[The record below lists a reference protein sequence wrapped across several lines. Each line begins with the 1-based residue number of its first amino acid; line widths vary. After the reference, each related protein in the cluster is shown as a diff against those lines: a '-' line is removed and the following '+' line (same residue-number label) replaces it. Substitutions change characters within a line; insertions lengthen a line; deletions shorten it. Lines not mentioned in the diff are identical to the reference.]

1 MMTSIGSVRIVILAG
16 LAWAIMTPPV
26 YAQAVTQP
34 PLTLAHPEPQNGPP
48 ALITLQDAI
57 ERARTID
64 AQFQSVS
71 TDAQIA
77 REDRVQARAGLLPA
91 FSESTQYLDT
101 KGDTPLA
108 TGRFITNDGDNV
120 YRQWAIARGDLT
132 AGTVLRTPVKR
143 AQAAE
148 AAAEARLE
156 VARRGLTV
164 TVTERYYALVA
175 AEHQYATAQ
184 QAAAQAQRFYD
195 IAQRQ
200 QRLGQVAQADVIK
213 AEIAFQQQQ
222 QAYRDAALL
231 IDNARLALA
240 VLIFPTLNENFT
252 VVDDLSMLPALPPIQ
267 DVRSMAESGNPDLR
281 AASEAL
287 RMAQQDVN
295 LARQAFFPTLTY
307 DLVYGIEAN
316 QYALHSV
323 YVAQPELGK
332 LPNLGYFLTFNLAV
346 PIWDWGT
353 LKSKVHQSHARATQA
368 QVELSQTQRTLV
380 SNLYR
385 FYNEAVAARSN
396 ADNAQHVAELAT
408 ESLRLTNLRY
418 EAGESSALEVVDAQ
432 NTLVQAR
439 NGYDTALTRYRIA
452 LAQLQTVTGPF

>member
-1 MMTSIGSVRIVILAG
+1 MRMSGRGRLGILAS
-16 LAWAIMTPPV
+16 LAWLFMTPCV
-26 YAQAVTQP
+26 NAQAITQP
-34 PLTLAHPEPQNGPP
+34 PLMLAQPEPQNGPP
-48 ALITLQDAI
+48 TLITLSDAI
-57 ERARTID
+57 GRARVVD
-64 AQFQSVS
+64 AQFLSAS

-91 FSESTQYLDT
+91 FSQSTQYLGT

-132 AGTVLRTPVKR
+132 AGTVFRTPVKR

-148 AAAEARLE
+148 VAAEARFE
-156 VARRGLTV
+156 VAQRGLTV

-213 AEIAFQQQQ
+213 AEIAFEQQQ

-231 IDNARLALA
+231 IDNSRLALA
-240 VLIFPTLNENFT
+240 VLIFPTLTENFT
-252 VVDDLSMLPALPPIQ
+252 VVDDLSMPPALPPFT
-267 DVRSMAESGNPDLR
+267 DVKAMAESGNPDLR

-287 RMAQQDVN
+287 RVARQDVN
-295 LARQAFFPTLTY
+295 LARQAVFPTLTY

-316 QYALHSV
+316 QYALHSI
-323 YVAQPELGK
+323 YVAQPELGE
-332 LPNLGYFLTFNLAV
+332 LPNLGYFMTFNLSV

-353 LKSKVHQSHARATQA
+353 LRSKVHQSRARATQA

-380 SNLYR
+380 SNLYK

-396 ADNAQHVAELAT
+396 ADSAQHIADLAS

-418 EAGESSALEVVDAQ
+418 EAGESTALEVVDAQ

-439 NGYDTALTRYRIA
+439 NSYDAALTRYRIA

>member
-1 MMTSIGSVRIVILAG
+1 MSGRARFGILAS
-16 LAWAIMTPPV
+16 LAWLFMTPCAN
-26 YAQAVTQP
+26 AQTIAQP
-34 PLTLAHPEPQNGPP
+34 PLSLVHPELQNGPP
-48 ALITLQDAI
+48 PLITLSDAI
-57 ERARTID
+57 EGARAVD
-64 AQFQSVS
+64 AQFQSAS
-71 TDAQIA
+71 TDARIA
-77 REDRVQARAGLLPA
+77 HEDRVQARAGLLPA

-108 TGRFITNDGDNV
+108 TGRFVTNDGDNV
-120 YRQWAIARGDLT
+120 YRQWAIARGDLG
-132 AGTVLRTPVKR
+132 AGTVFRTPVKR

-231 IDNARLALA
+231 IDNSRLALA
-240 VLIFPTLNENFT
+240 VLIFPTLTEDFT
-252 VVDDLSMLPALPPIQ
+252 VVDDLSMPPALPPFQ
-267 DVRSMAESGNPDLR
+267 DVKSMAESGNPDLR
-281 AASEAL
+281 AASESL

-307 DLVYGIEAN
+307 DLIYGIEAN
-316 QYALHSV
+316 QYALHSI
-323 YVAQPELGK
+323 YVAQPELGE
-332 LPNLGYFLTFNLAV
+332 LPNLGYFLTFNLSV

-353 LKSKVHQSHARATQA
+353 LRSKVHQSRARATQA

-380 SNLYR
+380 SNLYK

-396 ADNAQHVAELAT
+396 ADSAQHIADLAS

-418 EAGESSALEVVDAQ
+418 EAGESTALEVVDAQ

-439 NGYDTALTRYRIA
+439 NSYDTALTRYRIA

>member
-1 MMTSIGSVRIVILAG
+1 MRVTVSARFGILAS
-16 LAWAIMTPPV
+16 LAWLLMTPRAH
-26 YAQAVTQP
+26 AQAFTEP
-34 PLTLAHPEPQNGPP
+34 PLTLAHPEPQNAPP
-48 ALITLQDAI
+48 PLITLPDAI
-57 ERARTID
+57 ERARVVD
-64 AQFQSVS
+64 AQFLSAS

-77 REDRVQARAGLLPA
+77 REDRVQARAGQLPA
-91 FSESTQYLDT
+91 FSQSTQYLGT

-120 YRQWAIARGDLT
+120 YRQWAIARGDLS
-132 AGTVLRTPVKR
+132 AGTVFRTPVKR

-222 QAYRDAALL
+222 QAYRDTALE

-252 VVDDLSMLPALPPIQ
+252 VVDDLSVSPALPPFP
-267 DVRSMAESGNPDLR
+267 DVRSMAERGNPDLQ
-281 AASEAL
+281 AATAAL
-287 RMAQQDVN
+287 R
-295 LARQAFFPTLTY
+295 
-307 DLVYGIEAN
+307 
-316 QYALHSV
+316 
-323 YVAQPELGK
+323 VA
-332 LPNLGYFLTFNLAV
+332 
-346 PIWDWGT
+346 
-353 LKSKVHQSHARATQA
+353 
-368 QVELSQTQRTLV
+368 
-380 SNLYR
+380 
-385 FYNEAVAARSN
+385 
-396 ADNAQHVAELAT
+396 
-408 ESLRLTNLRY
+408 
-418 EAGESSALEVVDAQ
+418 
-432 NTLVQAR
+432 
-439 NGYDTALTRYRIA
+439 
-452 LAQLQTVTGPF
+452 

>member
-1 MMTSIGSVRIVILAG
+1 MRTTRSTRIVVLAG
-16 LAWAIMTPPV
+16 LAWVGMTPRV
-26 YAQAVTQP
+26 RAQAIPQP
-34 PLTLAHPEPQNGPP
+34 PLTLAQPEPQNGPP
-48 ALITLQDAI
+48 PLITLQDAI
-57 ERARTID
+57 DRARTLD
-64 AQFQSVS
+64 AQFHSAS
-71 TDAQIA
+71 TDATIA

-91 FSESTQYLDT
+91 LSESTQYLGT
-101 KGDTPLA
+101 QGDTPLA
-108 TGRFITNDGDNV
+108 TGRFVSNDGVNL
-120 YRQWAIARGDLT
+120 YRQWAIARGDVT
-132 AGTVLRTPVKR
+132 AGTLLRTPIKR

-148 AAAEARLE
+148 AAAEARVE

-175 AEHQYATAQ
+175 AERGYATAQ
-184 QAAAQAQRFYD
+184 QASAQAQRFYD

-200 QRLGQVAQADVIK
+200 QRLGQVALADVIK

-222 QAYRDAALL
+222 QAFRDAALL
-231 IDNARLALA
+231 VDNSRLALT
-240 VLIFPTLNENFT
+240 VLIFPSLNENFT
-252 VVDDLSMLPALPPIQ
+252 VVDDLSTPPPLPPFS
-267 DVRSMAESGNPDLR
+267 DVRSMAERENPDLE
-281 AASEAL
+281 AASETL

-323 YVAQPELGK
+323 DVAQPELGK
-332 LPNLGYFLTFNLAV
+332 LPNLGYFVTFNLAV
-346 PIWDWGT
+346 PVWDWGT
-353 LKSKVHQSHARATQA
+353 LRSKVRQSRARATQA

-385 FYNEAVAARSN
+385 YYNEAVAAHAN
-396 ADNAQHVAELAT
+396 ADTAQHVAELAS

-432 NTLVQAR
+432 NTFVQSH
-439 NGYDTALTRYRIA
+439 NNYDAALTRYRAA

>member
-1 MMTSIGSVRIVILAG
+1 MRTTAGARLGILAS
-16 LAWAIMTPPV
+16 LAWALMAPCV
-26 YAQAVTQP
+26 NAQSVTQP

-48 ALITLQDAI
+48 SLITLADAI
-57 ERARTID
+57 ERARDLD
-64 AQFQSVS
+64 AQFHSVS

-91 FSESTQYLDT
+91 FSQSTQYLDT

-132 AGTVLRTPVKR
+132 AGTIFRTPVKR
-143 AQAAE
+143 ARAAE

-164 TVTERYYALVA
+164 TLTERYYALVA

-231 IDNARLALA
+231 IDNSRLALA
-240 VLIFPTLNENFT
+240 VLI
-252 VVDDLSMLPALPPIQ
+252 
-267 DVRSMAESGNPDLR
+267 
-281 AASEAL
+281 
-287 RMAQQDVN
+287 
-295 LARQAFFPTLTY
+295 
-307 DLVYGIEAN
+307 
-316 QYALHSV
+316 
-323 YVAQPELGK
+323 
-332 LPNLGYFLTFNLAV
+332 
-346 PIWDWGT
+346 
-353 LKSKVHQSHARATQA
+353 
-368 QVELSQTQRTLV
+368 
-380 SNLYR
+380 
-385 FYNEAVAARSN
+385 
-396 ADNAQHVAELAT
+396 
-408 ESLRLTNLRY
+408 
-418 EAGESSALEVVDAQ
+418 
-432 NTLVQAR
+432 
-439 NGYDTALTRYRIA
+439 
-452 LAQLQTVTGPF
+452 